1 MRETLSGK
9 MSFLQSELEKRR
21 KMGEERKGRGRR
33 GGRGGGR
40 EIEEGEGEGW
50 RRKKREGRG

>member
-21 KMGEERKGRGRR
+21 KMGEERKGRGRG

-40 EIEEGEGEGW
+40 EIEEGEGW

>member
-21 KMGEERKGRGRR
+21 KMGEERKGRGR
-33 GGRGGGR
+33 GRGGGR